1 MNEVPYRVYLKEYK
15 KGDQLWER
23 SPHLAFAIY
32 TVVTLLL
39 FFGGM
44 FGLIYADC
52 PAPILAIYL
61 IGIWVVCIAL
71 AVYRNEMCN
80 LSKSTAFVEWDGVLY
95 SVKLGYAR
103 EINYQ
108 TMGSIRDIVL
118 MGATDAHNA
127 AVAAQVQSAEKEVR
141 ERRKYAEAYCSALE
155 SYLHTHELPGGV
167 IEIVRLAD
175 PHIEKKTAWSMYI
188 SYQAGSER
196 KIRKYRNAYAL
207 NLE

>member
-1 MNEVPYRVYLKEYK
+1 MNEVTYRVYLKEYK
-15 KGDQLWER
+15 KSDQLWEN
-23 SPHLAFAIY
+23 SPYLAFAIY
-32 TVVTLLL
+32 AAATLLL

-44 FGLIYADC
+44 FGLIFVDC

-61 IGIWVVCIAL
+61 IGIWVACIAL

-80 LSKSTAFVEWDGVLY
+80 LSKSTAFVERDGVLF
-95 SVKLGYAR
+95 SVKLGYAK

-108 TMGSIRDIVL
+108 TMGSISDVVL

-127 AVAAQVQSAEKEVR
+127 AVAEQVQSAEKEVR
-141 ERRKYAEAYCSALE
+141 ERRKHAEAYCAALE

-167 IEIVRLAD
+167 IEIVRLMD
-175 PHIEKKTAWSMYI
+175 PRIEKKTVWSMYI

-196 KIRKYRNAYAL
+196 KIKKYRNAYAL

>member
-1 MNEVPYRVYLKEYK
+1 MNEVSYRIYLKEYK
-15 KGDQLWER
+15 RGDQIWER

-44 FGLIYADC
+44 FGLIFVDC
-52 PAPILAIYL
+52 PAPLLAIYL

-80 LSKSTAFVEWDGVLY
+80 LSKSTAFVERDGVLF
-95 SVKLGYAR
+95 SIKLGYAR

-167 IEIVRLAD
+167 IEIVCLTNPR
-175 PHIEKKTAWSMYI
+175 IEKETAWLMYI

-196 KIRKYRNAYAL
+196 KIKRYRNAYAL
-207 NLE
+207 ELK